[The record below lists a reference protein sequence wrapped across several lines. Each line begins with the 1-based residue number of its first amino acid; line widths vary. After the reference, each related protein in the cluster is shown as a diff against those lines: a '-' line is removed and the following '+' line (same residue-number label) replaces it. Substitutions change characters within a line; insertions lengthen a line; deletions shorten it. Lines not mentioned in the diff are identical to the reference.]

1 MPTSYRVISRNG
13 RSIGDAD
20 SIDQVVEIVKNA
32 APGRYRIQR
41 ISLDPNSG
49 DLRSWDW
56 GAISKSRKGR
66 ITLDLPPWM
75 D

>member
-1 MPTSYRVISRNG
+1 MPSAYRVISRDG
-13 RSIGDAD
+13 DSIGDAD
-20 SIDQVVEIVKNA
+20 SIDGVVELVKNA

-41 ISLDPNSG
+41 ISLDPASG

-66 ITLDLPPWM
+66 ITLNVPPWM

>member
-1 MPTSYRVISRNG
+1 MPAAYRVISRDG
-13 RSIGDAD
+13 DCIGDAD
-20 SIDQVVEIVKNA
+20 SIDGVVEIVKNA

-41 ISLDPNSG
+41 VSLDPDSG

-56 GAISKSRKGR
+56 GAISQSRKGR
-66 ITLDLPPWM
+66 ITLDVPPWM